1 VWISKEFAAFVEL
14 AEDLKT
20 LVYRVFRAFQTTFCI
35 GQIGVGI
42 MFFWC
47 WIKLGRRIIVH

>member
-20 LVYRVFRAFQTTFCI
+20 LVYRVFRDFQTTFCI

-42 MFFWC
+42 MFF
-47 WIKLGRRIIVH
+47 GVG